1 MLEYDTTMLHNIH
14 RYRCKKHN
22 SVYLKLFA
30 NYKLYRRTISQEY
43 IILEIILL
51 QKDGMTLMT
60 SNVTFK
66 AHPGIG
72 LEGNIIFKD
81 M

>member
-1 MLEYDTTMLHNIH
+1 MILQCYIIHIH

-30 NYKLYRRTISQEY
+30 NYTLIQKNYFTRIYYIGNY
-43 IILEIILL
+43 IIER
-51 QKDGMTLMT
+51 DGMTLMT
-60 SNVTFK
+60 SNVTYK